1 MNTLELMAAT
11 VGILKLKEQGARN
24 VAIRVKG
31 DNMSAMDW
39 AEKKGFRSTFAQKI
53 SIAFMAL
60 SVEAGIEVVEKV
72 HLPHTKKYDHNWRTD
87 KPSRHLMTWD
97 EVREADR
104 TDVVTGR
111 RLGGQMEEWDMTRA
125 VHLCEMCDPME
136 GRRSDEF
143 FIKKVLEM
151 AGW

>member
-1 MNTLELMAAT
+1 
-11 VGILKLKEQGARN
+11 
-24 VAIRVKG
+24 
-31 DNMSAMDW
+31 MSAMDW

-111 RLGGQMEEWDMTRA
+111 RLGGQMEEWDMKRA
-125 VHLCEMCDPME
+125 VYLCEMCDPME